1 MDLLKRKVAVRCPG
15 WDNDKPTRYFSQPYS
30 LVEGLEWIYHV
41 LINPPRSHGPF
52 EEFVPDNSVINTVMP
67 RIKLGFIGDIMI
79 LEGMDLRIGEDIRRF
94 FSDTDFLVGNFE
106 GTIVTG
112 HRKQVFM
119 AQAHTEE
126 ILDHLSKLFPPERT
140 VLSCANNHTGD
151 YGWDG
156 FCESYRRLQ
165 DYGFITVGRRDE
177 PSVLIDGKVN
187 IVGCTRWSNQKCE
200 FVATIDEVDDYF
212 AGDAE
217 FNILYPHWGYEMQL
231 RPKYHQVLHGRRLL
245 NMWDMIIGHHSHCP
259 QPVELCET
267 NRNTRLLAYSLG
279 NFCSSENRGD
289 TPIGIIL
296 KADIGPDS
304 NGVWGVGRMN
314 WEFIYAFLHKKQ
326 RCVELE
332 IRRTEPARS
341 R

>member
-1 MDLLKRKVAVRCPG
+1 
-15 WDNDKPTRYFSQPYS
+15 
-30 LVEGLEWIYHV
+30 
-41 LINPPRSHGPF
+41 
-52 EEFVPDNSVINTVMP
+52 VINTVMP

-165 DYGFITVGRRDE
+165 DYGF
-177 PSVLIDGKVN
+177 
-187 IVGCTRWSNQKCE
+187 
-200 FVATIDEVDDYF
+200 
-212 AGDAE
+212 
-217 FNILYPHWGYEMQL
+217 
-231 RPKYHQVLHGRRLL
+231 
-245 NMWDMIIGHHSHCP
+245 
-259 QPVELCET
+259 
-267 NRNTRLLAYSLG
+267 
-279 NFCSSENRGD
+279 
-289 TPIGIIL
+289 
-296 KADIGPDS
+296 
-304 NGVWGVGRMN
+304 
-314 WEFIYAFLHKKQ
+314 
-326 RCVELE
+326 
-332 IRRTEPARS
+332 
-341 R
+341 